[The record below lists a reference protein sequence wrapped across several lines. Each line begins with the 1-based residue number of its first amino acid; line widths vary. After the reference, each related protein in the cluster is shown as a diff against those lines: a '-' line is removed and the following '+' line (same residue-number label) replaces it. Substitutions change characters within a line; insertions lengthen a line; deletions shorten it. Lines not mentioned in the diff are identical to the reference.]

1 MADTT
6 PQEQTSAWIF
16 RRALKENKKYKS
28 AQDILADPKFQK
40 EVIGDN
46 RTPGIYQEVNS
57 DWIEN
62 YYKQQK
68 KFLEEFSD
76 AKFSEFTRDGGFM
89 DFITKLVNKK
99 YGISKKDYWDP
110 ADIWCIQNERKVISD
125 ISKIIDAN
133 KREPEAIEK
142 LNTLLRTLFKERIVV
157 GISLKQVGPN
167 QGEARYQEVNMKK
180 GVLFVSGKKPY
191 FEFFEL
197 NCDLVIMQSGNKE
210 GSPTADGSSMK
221 VVVNYTKEKVQHTF
235 GFRPKTPKG
244 PPAPMNLTFS
254 FQAKGEKGQ
263 VGAIPVH
270 LMIKK
275 MQDTY
280 QLSFS
285 NAWQDYPNTS
295 KDFRTHQ
302 KMYVDIFNKVKGKV
316 NTGIRNEKDFVT
328 NIITML
334 SNNKSNRVGIS
345 KLMQLK
351 FYSKFLS
358 LNETRQKELMADLFF
373 LAEKRGEGFGPFG
386 KIY

>member
-1 MADTT
+1 
-6 PQEQTSAWIF
+6 
-16 RRALKENKKYKS
+16 
-28 AQDILADPKFQK
+28 
-40 EVIGDN
+40 
-46 RTPGIYQEVNS
+46 
-57 DWIEN
+57 
-62 YYKQQK
+62 
-68 KFLEEFSD
+68 
-76 AKFSEFTRDGGFM
+76 
-89 DFITKLVNKK
+89 
-99 YGISKKDYWDP
+99 
-110 ADIWCIQNERKVISD
+110 
-125 ISKIIDAN
+125 
-133 KREPEAIEK
+133 
-142 LNTLLRTLFKERIVV
+142 
-157 GISLKQVGPN
+157 
-167 QGEARYQEVNMKK
+167 MKK

-210 GSPTADGSSMK
+210 GSPVADGSSMK
-221 VVVNYTKEKVQHTF
+221 VMVNYTKEKVQHTF
-235 GFRPKTPKG
+235 SFRPKSHPTN
-244 PPAPMNLTFS
+244 PMNLTFS

-280 QLSFS
+280 NLSFS

-302 KMYVDIFNKVKGKV
+302 KVYVDIFNKVKGKV
-316 NTGIRNEKDFVT
+316 NTGIQNEKDFVT
-328 NIITML
+328 NIITL
-334 SNNKSNRVGIS
+334 ISNNKSKRVGIS

>member
-6 PQEQTSAWIF
+6 PQERTSAWIF

-28 AQDILADPKFQK
+28 AQDIWADPKFQK
-40 EVIGDN
+40 EIIGDN
-46 RTPGIYQEVNS
+46 RIPGIYPEVNS
-57 DWIEN
+57 DWVEN

-99 YGISKKDYWDP
+99 YGISKKDFWDP
-110 ADIWCIQNERKVISD
+110 ADVWCIQNEKKVISD
-125 ISKIIDAN
+125 ISKIIDTN

-142 LNTLLRTLFKERIVV
+142 LNALLRTLFKERIVV

-167 QGEARYQEVNMKK
+167 QRDARYQEVNMKK

-197 NCDLVIMQSGNKE
+197 NCDLVILKVGDKK
-210 GSPTADGSSMK
+210 GLPKADGSSIK
-221 VVVNYTKEKVQHTF
+221 VLITYTKEKVQYTF
-235 GFRPKTPKG
+235 GFRPKSSKTS
-244 PPAPMNLTFS
+244 PMNLTFS
-254 FQAKGEKGQ
+254 FQAQGEKGQ

-275 MQDTY
+275 MKDTY
-280 QLSFS
+280 KISFS

-302 KMYVDIFNKVKGKV
+302 KEYVDIFNKVKRKV
-316 NTGIRNEKDFVT
+316 NTGIQNEKDFIT
-328 NIITML
+328 NIITL
-334 SNNKSNRVGIS
+334 ISNDESNRVGIS

-351 FYSKFLS
+351 FYSEILS
-358 LNETRQKELMADLFF
+358 LNETEQKELMADLFF
-373 LAEKRGEGFGPFG
+373 LAEKRGDGFGPFG